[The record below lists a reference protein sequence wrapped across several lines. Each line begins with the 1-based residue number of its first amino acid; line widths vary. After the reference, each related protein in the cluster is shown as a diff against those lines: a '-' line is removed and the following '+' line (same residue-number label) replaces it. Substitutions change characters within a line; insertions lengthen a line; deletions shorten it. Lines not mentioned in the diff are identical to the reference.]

1 MAPEEAYVD
10 RMLAMTLAGG
20 AWIFGAF
27 IVFMAIAL
35 VLTLYT
41 RTGSGINQRSYS
53 RRYGDAP
60 GAQAQS
66 RISGKDGLVRVSS
79 RGTR

>member
-1 MAPEEAYVD
+1 
-10 RMLAMTLAGG
+10 MLAMTLAGG

-27 IVFMAIAL
+27 IVFMAIAI

-41 RTGSGINQRSYS
+41 RKGSGINQRSYS

-60 GAQAQS
+60 GAKGRSQ
-66 RISGKDGLVRVSS
+66 ISGKDGLARMTS

>member
-1 MAPEEAYVD
+1 
-10 RMLAMTLAGG
+10 MLAISLAGG

-27 IVFMAIAL
+27 IVFMTIAI

-41 RTGSGINQRSYS
+41 RRGSGINQRSYS

-60 GAQAQS
+60 GAKEQS
-66 RISGKDGLVRVSS
+66 KISGKDGLGRMSS
-79 RGTR
+79 RGTK

>member
-1 MAPEEAYVD
+1 
-10 RMLAMTLAGG
+10 MLAMTLAGG

-27 IVFMAIAL
+27 IVFMTIAVIL
-35 VLTLYT
+35 SLYP
-41 RTGSGINQRSYS
+41 RKGSGINQRAYS

-60 GAQAQS
+60 GAKGES
-66 RISGKDGLVRVSS
+66 RISGKDGLARMSS